1 VHAILVFFAMLSTLW
16 LLIPQATA
24 QAAAACTP
32 SIVATVQTMQQDRGE
47 ILALS
52 VKVRATEQGGNAPR
66 LQQVKFTS
74 SENATVE
81 YPFQQVRSVPS
92 ILPLDGAASSADFII
107 RRTVRGRPF
116 MVQYAA
122 TDNCGE
128 TARFAGAGQ
137 GLSAIDSRPAPAL
150 PTSVPPTTTRPPATA
165 TPAAPTPT
173 AVPVTATP
181 AAPTATASPVPPNA
195 TATAVPPTA
204 TVVTPTA
211 TPLPPTVTPMP
222 TTPTNPTQFVSR
234 QGATLKVGG
243 QPFRFI
249 GFNLFDAAGQPNG
262 YKCAW
267 WGGQTDAE
275 LDATLAKM
283 RADAGVTVLR
293 FWAFQSYTNGGT
305 DWSGID
311 RVIRLAKKND
321 MRVIPNI
328 ENGPEHCS
336 QGGTK
341 WHNGG
346 QWYSQAYK
354 RDYKYGY
361 TLSLPD
367 YTERLV
373 ARYRDEP
380 AILGW
385 MIMNEAETDN
395 VTGLYDFARE
405 MSALVKRVDPNHL
418 VALGT
423 QSSGQAGTRGADF
436 LRVHGLSTIDFVD
449 GHDYA
454 YWGSDTNPLPG
465 SADGRTLPDPDFCDN
480 FHAIG
485 CSIAQSVQIL
495 RKPFIMGEASIKA
508 GVGGAITTSQRAT
521 LMDAKIKAAFEAGVA
536 GYMPWQWN
544 RIVDEGYDFLSND
557 PLMPI
562 LKRFANGF

>member
-1 VHAILVFFAMLSTLW
+1 M
-16 LLIPQATA
+16 
-24 QAAAACTP
+24 
-32 SIVATVQTMQQDRGE
+32 
-47 ILALS
+47 
-52 VKVRATEQGGNAPR
+52 
-66 LQQVKFTS
+66 
-74 SENATVE
+74 
-81 YPFQQVRSVPS
+81 
-92 ILPLDGAASSADFII
+92 
-107 RRTVRGRPF
+107 
-116 MVQYAA
+116 
-122 TDNCGE
+122 
-128 TARFAGAGQ
+128 
-137 GLSAIDSRPAPAL
+137 
-150 PTSVPPTTTRPPATA
+150 
-165 TPAAPTPT
+165 PT
-173 AVPVTATP
+173 A
-181 AAPTATASPVPPNA
+181 
-195 TATAVPPTA
+195 
-204 TVVTPTA
+204 
-211 TPLPPTVTPMP
+211 
-222 TTPTNPTQFVSR
+222 PTNPAQFVSR
-234 QGATLKVGG
+234 QGATLTVGG
-243 QPFRFI
+243 QPFRFV

-283 RADAGVTVLR
+283 RTDAGVTVLR

-341 WHNGG
+341 WQNGG

-354 RDYKYGY
+354 RAYKYGY
-361 TLSLPD
+361 ALSLPD

-495 RKPFIMGEASIKA
+495 RKPFIMGEAGIKA
-508 GVGGAITTSQRAT
+508 GVGGAISTSQRAT

-544 RIVDEGYDFLSND
+544 RIVDEGYDFLPND